1 MARQR
6 LHAVRDH
13 TKDAFRDLK
22 SLFKHS
28 ASKKEADDAVI
39 ALRNSLD
46 EWRNERIDI
55 AIYGYNKDH
64 LKLLMS
70 LILDADDEEIF
81 KHLKKIKTR
90 GMSPIKSLSRQSPEK
105 KTVTETAE
113 SVVPKEADKNDFCVS
128 SYQFPENS
136 KATLWDVYVP
146 ETVTKTERA
155 LHLETFCLSHP
166 IQLAVVLLD
175 DISTT
180 ADDWSASITGSLAE
194 DIKVLY
200 VKVVGENR
208 IEGNEVRQENPDS
221 PHSLESG
228 IVCLSGEKSSTAA
241 DIASNETDDAKELEK
256 SYSQHEPGD
265 VTPTD
270 CCFGKEEHIVP
281 VTELNTRTDDNLLL
295 PQPGEGD
302 DIIQCHSSDEVRSA
316 SHRDISEVFTEHP
329 NSPVTES
336 GAVKDQDTAA
346 NHTGT
351 ISYGSQSVEERTST
365 NLSDGHTWSASSQDP
380 NNEQGF
386 SSLTD
391 KDTIEIKPSSSCELA
406 LSKPVLAPD
415 IENKGELPQ
424 SSSHHGKCVGDNNE
438 CLVIENPLLISEDVT
453 NADPERPLTMQFF
466 SADETSSQSN
476 NDMTIINRDS
486 TLDQKSSNKEPL
498 QDLERTTSLQ
508 SENITESSHSS
519 IISIGEEPSHDSNP
533 LEKESDRA
541 TGNGEDSAT
550 TDEFA
555 HTSNIT
561 DDVNRD
567 AWSGGNDGDRETP
580 AKCGDVEPISDIRHD
595 TGAKPVCDETKEST
609 PPDTVSP
616 KMIIFD
622 VDEAL
627 AKGGRIEKALRI
639 QHVDAYFGGIGKKL
653 KGHFKGGK
661 AKMKR
666 VANRIPIGGKST
678 DRKFIEEVDDVE
690 IRNLSSATFYTKS
703 IQEAL
708 FGIVTKLEKKKC
720 EAFVYTI
727 HGSYYEDILESKA
740 DWMLKRSKNIAAL
753 SAVGGAVPVP
763 GVSAVL
769 DVSLLLKEIIFFRK
783 QFGLDEV
790 ALKRFR
796 RSSGVNPKALEEI
809 LKDCACLALDKK
821 TLLELGKRFAVQTAV
836 EEISR
841 LIPVVGSIVAGGIS
855 FYTSLKILELLIND
869 MKEASCKI
877 GALLECLTSKKEF
890 EMKQDVGGKSD
901 MLGSNKSS

>member
-1 MARQR
+1 
-6 LHAVRDH
+6 
-13 TKDAFRDLK
+13 
-22 SLFKHS
+22 
-28 ASKKEADDAVI
+28 
-39 ALRNSLD
+39 
-46 EWRNERIDI
+46 
-55 AIYGYNKDH
+55 
-64 LKLLMS
+64 
-70 LILDADDEEIF
+70 
-81 KHLKKIKTR
+81 
-90 GMSPIKSLSRQSPEK
+90 MSPIKTLSRQSTEK
-105 KTVTETAE
+105 KKVTETTE
-113 SVVPKEADKNDFCVS
+113 TVVPKEADKDEFCVS
-128 SYQFPENS
+128 SHQFPENS
-136 KATLWDVYVP
+136 KATLWEVYAP

-155 LHLETFCLSHP
+155 LHLETFHLSHP
-166 IQLAVVLLD
+166 IQLAVFLLD
-175 DISTT
+175 NNSTT
-180 ADDWSASITGSLAE
+180 ADYWSASITESLAE

-208 IEGNEVRQENPDS
+208 VEENEVCRENPDS
-221 PHSLESG
+221 PHSLQSG
-228 IVCLSGEKSSTAA
+228 ITTQSLKESSTAT
-241 DIASNETDDAKELEK
+241 DIASNETDDAEEHEK
-256 SYSQHEPGD
+256 SNSKHEPED

-270 CCFGKEEHIVP
+270 CWLGKERLIVP

-302 DIIQCHSSDEVRSA
+302 DIIQCHSSDEVGSESPRG
-316 SHRDISEVFTEHP
+316 ISEISPDHP
-329 NSPVTES
+329 NSPVTET

-351 ISYGSQSVEERTST
+351 ISYGSQSVEEPTST
-365 NLSDGHTWSASSQDP
+365 NLSDSHPLSASNQDP
-380 NNEQGF
+380 NNEQSF

-391 KDTIEIKPSSSCELA
+391 KDTIEIEPSPSSELV
-406 LSKPVLAPD
+406 LSKPVLTPD

-486 TLDQKSSNKEPL
+486 TLDQKPSNKEPL

-519 IISIGEEPSHDSNP
+519 IISIGEEPSNDSNP
-533 LEKESDRA
+533 FEKESERA
-541 TGNGEDSAT
+541 TGNDEDSAT
-550 TDEFA
+550 TDEFE
-555 HTSNIT
+555 HTSSIT

-567 AWSGGNDGDRETP
+567 AGSGGNDGDYETS
-580 AKCGDVEPISDIRHD
+580 AKCGDVETISDVRHD
-595 TGAKPVCDETKEST
+595 TGAKLVCDETEEST
-609 PPDTVSP
+609 TPVTVTP

-627 AKGGRIEKALRI
+627 AKCGRIEKALRI
-639 QHVDAYFGGIGKKL
+639 QHVDAFLGGIGKKL

-661 AKMKR
+661 AKVKR

-678 DRKFIEEVDDVE
+678 DRKFIEEVDSVK

-869 MKEASCKI
+869 MKEASFKI
-877 GALLECLTSKKEF
+877 GALLECLTSTNEF
-890 EMKQDVGGKSD
+890 EMTQDG
-901 MLGSNKSS
+901 